1 MVEVSE
7 VQRAGFRS
15 MAILLV
21 GMLCRLSSFTEIA
34 RELWTFI
41 SMFLASHFSRKYEMH
56 VAAAT
61 EEVANSVGI
70 KVHRLSEL
78 NADQV
83 QELRARPRI
92 DFSSIFETV
101 VTLSSLYRNCLVEL

>member
-1 MVEVSE
+1 
-7 VQRAGFRS
+7 
-15 MAILLV
+15 
-21 GMLCRLSSFTEIA
+21 
-34 RELWTFI
+34 
-41 SMFLASHFSRKYEMH
+41 MH

-101 VTLSSLYRNCLVEL
+101 GTLQFVQKLLG

>member
-1 MVEVSE
+1 
-7 VQRAGFRS
+7 

-34 RELWTFI
+34 RELSWTFI
-41 SMFLASHFSRKYEMH
+41 SMFLASHFSRIHEMH